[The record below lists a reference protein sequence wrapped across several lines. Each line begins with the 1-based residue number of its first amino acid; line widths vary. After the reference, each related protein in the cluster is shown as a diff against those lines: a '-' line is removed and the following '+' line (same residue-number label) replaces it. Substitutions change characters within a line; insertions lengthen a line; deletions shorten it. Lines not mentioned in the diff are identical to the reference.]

1 MTNSTPENLLVQTI
15 HRIEGAYAP
24 ATLRAYKANFQAFI
38 EFCDGK
44 GFEACP
50 ASPESVAAYISRISE
65 TGLKA
70 SSIRIAVAAISGIHR
85 FNRFPDPTKDPDVV
99 IEVRR
104 MHRRLGREAKQA
116 YAINVQQLE
125 QMVKSAED
133 SLRGLRDKAILLLAY
148 DSLCRRSELVSL
160 RLEDVYGLDGIEE
173 LRIRLRKSKTDQ
185 EALGRWLHMTERS
198 RNAVRNWLEAAKIS
212 EGMLFRGVRPGN
224 HLSEKLNT
232 GAINKIYKRLAKRA
246 ALDAQIVEQISGH
259 SLRVGAA
266 QDLMSAGATMP
277 VLMQRGRWTKPDTV
291 MRYLENARELVC
303 VRDKNNFA

>member
-1 MTNSTPENLLVQTI
+1 MDYSTPDKLLEETI
-15 HRIEGAYAP
+15 KRIEGAYAP
-24 ATLRAYKANFQAFI
+24 ATIRAYKANFQSFI
-38 EFCDGK
+38 EFCDGQ
-44 GFEACP
+44 GVEACP
-50 ASPESVAAYISRISE
+50 ASAESVAAYIAKIAAS
-65 TGLKA
+65 GLKA
-70 SSIRIAVAAISGIHR
+70 SSIRIAVAAISAIHR
-85 FNRFPDPTKDPDVV
+85 LNRFPDPTKDPDVV

-125 QMVKSAED
+125 KIVESVED

-148 DSLCRRSELVSL
+148 DSLCRRSELVCL
-160 RLEDVYGLDGIEE
+160 RLEDVYGLDGAEE

-185 EALGRWLHMTERS
+185 EALGRWLHMTERT
-198 RNAVRNWLEAAKIS
+198 RNAVRQWLDAAKIN
-212 EGMLFRGVRPGN
+212 EGMLFRGIRPGN

-246 ALDAQIVEQISGH
+246 ALDTQIVEQISGH

-291 MRYLENARELVC
+291 MRYLEN
-303 VRDKNNFA
+303 VR

>member
-1 MTNSTPENLLVQTI
+1 MANSTPKNLLLQTI
-15 HRIEGAYAP
+15 QRIEGAYAP
-24 ATLRAYKANFQAFI
+24 ATIRAYKANFQSFI
-38 EFCDGK
+38 AFCDQQGVD
-44 GFEACP
+44 ACP
-50 ASPESVAAYISRISE
+50 SKADSVADYISKISE
-65 TGLKA
+65 SGLKA
-70 SSIRIAVAAISGIHR
+70 SSIRIAVAAISAIHR
-85 FNRFPDPTKDPDVV
+85 LNRFPDPTKDPDVV
-99 IEVRR
+99 IELRR

-116 YAINVQQLE
+116 YAINAQQLG
-125 QMVKSAED
+125 QMVKSAEG
-133 SLRGLRDKAILLLAY
+133 SLRGLRDTAILLLAY

-160 RLEDVYGLDGIEE
+160 RLEDVYGLDGTEE

-198 RNAVRNWLEAAKIS
+198 RNAVRNWLDVAEIN
-212 EGMLFRGVRPGN
+212 EGMVFRGVRPGN
-224 HLSEKLNT
+224 HLTEKLNT

-291 MRYLENARELVC
+291 MRYLENAR
-303 VRDKNNFA
+303 